1 MDKINIGLV
10 EDQFLFR
17 EGMKSILNSYEEFE
31 VNFESEDGH
40 SVIEKLKES
49 AAKPDVLLVDLSLP
63 KLGDVEF
70 DGIAVT
76 EAVIE
81 TYPEIKIL
89 ILSVHDDDA
98 FIAELIERGAHGYLV
113 KDSDPNEVVEAIRSV
128 HSKGSYINQRT
139 LMAIQKRMNQKH
151 KPKFR
156 KDPDEP
162 LTKREIEV
170 LRLVCQQKTTE
181 EIAEELFISA
191 KTVNGHR
198 NNLLQKT
205 HSRNVAGLV
214 LYALK
219 KNLIDMN
226 QKKDQL

>member
-1 MDKINIGLV
+1 MEKINIGLV

-17 EGMKSILNSYEEFE
+17 EGMKAILSSYDEFE
-31 VNFESEDGH
+31 VVFESEDGF
-40 SVIEKLKES
+40 SVMNKLNQS
-49 AAKPDVLLVDLSLP
+49 TVIPHVMLVDLSLP
-63 KLGDVEF
+63 KNGDEDF

-76 EAVIE
+76 DVIVE
-81 TYPEIKIL
+81 NFPDTKIL

-113 KDSDPNEVVEAIRSV
+113 KDSDPGEVTEAIKSV
-128 HSKGSYINQRT
+128 YSNGSYINQRT

-151 KPKFR
+151 KPKLK
-156 KDPDEP
+156 KDNEEP
-162 LTKREIEV
+162 LTRREIDV

-214 LYALK
+214 LYAMK
-219 KNLIDMN
+219 KNLIEIN
-226 QKKDQL
+226 

>member
-1 MDKINIGLV
+1 MEKINIGLV

-17 EGMKSILNSYEEFE
+17 EGMKSILTSYDEFE
-31 VNFESEDGH
+31 VVFESEDGF
-40 SVIEKLKES
+40 SVMEKLE
-49 AAKPDVLLVDLSLP
+49 ATDQKPDVMLVDLSLP
-63 KLGDVEF
+63 KNGDVEF

-76 EAVIE
+76 DAVVE
-81 TYPEIKIL
+81 QFPDIKIL
-89 ILSVHDDDA
+89 ILSVHDDDT

-113 KDSDPNEVVEAIRSV
+113 KDSDPNEVAEAIRSV
-128 HSKGSYINQRT
+128 HDKGSYINQRT

-151 KPKFR
+151 KPKIKR
-156 KDPDEP
+156 DSDEP

-170 LRLVCQQKTTE
+170 LRLVCQQKTTD

-214 LYALK
+214 LYAMK
-219 KNLIDMN
+219 KNLIDAE
-226 QKKDQL
+226 

>member
-1 MDKINIGLV
+1 MEKINIGLV

-17 EGMKSILNSYEEFE
+17 EGMKAILSSYDEFE
-31 VNFESEDGH
+31 VVFESEDGF
-40 SVIEKLKES
+40 SVMNKLSE
-49 AAKPDVLLVDLSLP
+49 ATTVPDVMLVDLSLP
-63 KLGDVEF
+63 KNGDEDF

-76 EAVIE
+76 DAIVENFPD
-81 TYPEIKIL
+81 TKIL

-113 KDSDPNEVVEAIRSV
+113 KDSDPEEVTEAIKSV

-151 KPKFR
+151 KHKLK
-156 KDPDEP
+156 KDPDET
-162 LTKREIEV
+162 LTKREIDV

-181 EIAEELFISA
+181 EIADELFISA

-214 LYALK
+214 LYAMK
-219 KNLIDMN
+219 KNLIEIG
-226 QKKDQL
+226 

>member
-1 MDKINIGLV
+1 MEKINIGLV

-17 EGMKSILNSYEEFE
+17 EGMKAILSSYDEFE
-31 VNFESEDGH
+31 VVFESEDGF
-40 SVIEKLKES
+40 SVMDKLDN
-49 AAKPDVLLVDLSLP
+49 AAIIPDVMLVDLSLP
-63 KLGDVEF
+63 KNGDEDF

-76 EAVIE
+76 DAMIE
-81 TYPEIKIL
+81 NFPETKIL

-113 KDSDPNEVVEAIRSV
+113 KDSDPGEVTEAIRSV
-128 HSKGSYINQRT
+128 HANGSYINKRT

-151 KPKFR
+151 KPKI
-156 KDPDEP
+156 KTDKDEP
-162 LTKREIEV
+162 LTRREIDV

-214 LYALK
+214 LYAMK
-219 KNLIDMN
+219 KNLIDVT
-226 QKKDQL
+226 

>member
-1 MDKINIGLV
+1 MNMISIGLV

-17 EGMKSILNSYEEFE
+17 EGMKAILSSYDEFE
-31 VNFESEDGH
+31 VVFESEDGF
-40 SVIEKLKES
+40 SVIDKLS
-49 AAKPDVLLVDLSLP
+49 QATAIPDVMLVDLSLP
-63 KLGDVEF
+63 KNGDEDF

-76 EAVIE
+76 DAMVENFPD
-81 TYPEIKIL
+81 TKIL

-113 KDSDPNEVVEAIRSV
+113 KDSDPEEVAEAIKAV
-128 HSKGSYINQRT
+128 HAKGSYINQRT

-151 KPKFR
+151 KPKLK
-156 KDPDEP
+156 KDPEEP
-162 LTKREIEV
+162 LTKREIDV
-170 LRLVCQQKTTE
+170 LQLVCQQKTTD

-214 LYALK
+214 LYAMK
-219 KNLIDMN
+219 KNLIEIS
-226 QKKDQL
+226 